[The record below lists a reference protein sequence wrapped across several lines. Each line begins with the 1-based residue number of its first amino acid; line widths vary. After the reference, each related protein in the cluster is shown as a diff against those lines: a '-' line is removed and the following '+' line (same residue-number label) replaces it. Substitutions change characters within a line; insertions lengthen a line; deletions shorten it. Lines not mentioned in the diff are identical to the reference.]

1 MHEGLGSVHSTLAPS
16 PPKRYFCFLKSKIEG
31 IDRRTDK
38 RMDGWVEIDRDIG
51 QYFFFLKTALENTDF
66 IHISKVKALS
76 YIEKLFF

>member
-1 MHEGLGSVHSTLAPS
+1 M
-16 PPKRYFCFLKSKIEG
+16 
-31 IDRRTDK
+31 DRQT
-38 RMDGWVEIDRDIG
+38 DGWIEMDRDIG

>member
-1 MHEGLGSVHSTLAPS
+1 MHEGLGSVRSTLAPS
-16 PPKRYFCFLKSKIEG
+16 PPKRHFCFLKSKTDG
-31 IDRRTDK
+31 IDG